1 MSNSLGKPCVQLRV
15 PPHLRGLS
23 FAGGVS
29 TLSAGTTS
37 IQDQK
42 GNFMKRFVATVAT
55 AALAAASMTVIFAS
69 PASAEVMVSGRGG
82 FCFDVNT
89 STNQVALWTCH
100 GGANQNF
107 FTAS

>member
-1 MSNSLGKPCVQLRV
+1 
-15 PPHLRGLS
+15 
-23 FAGGVS
+23 
-29 TLSAGTTS
+29 
-37 IQDQK
+37 
-42 GNFMKRFVATVAT
+42 MKRFVATVAT